1 MNRVPRDVLPDYLHR
16 LLCTSR
22 RILYWALPPLIF
34 WIILRSVDLPRL
46 GQLASGG
53 HPALIILGLSLLVPV
68 VMLGALRW
76 HLLLHHYGCGRC
88 TYRKS
93 IREFWQGLAVG
104 LLAPGTLGFD
114 AYRILL
120 TGERSGYYLR
130 CAFIILIEK
139 AGALFS
145 CALLVAGLFPLL
157 GPNRLPEGIARVVDA
172 LYLLLL
178 AGGAGTA
185 ALLLL
190 RRRRWAGAIAAAVN
204 ARLEAMTRRLN
215 ALAHGQPARGEEAR
229 EEGSQR
235 TGAALIWSAFDA
247 EVALPAA
254 GLSLAIHLVSALQSQ
269 ILFLAYGHQ
278 ISFIVNLFIVPLL
291 FLLYAL
297 PISFGG
303 LGIRE
308 GAFILAYSAF
318 GVPAETALVISL
330 TGLAG
335 NLISYGIGAL
345 LFYPGGGT
353 RRL

>member
-1 MNRVPRDVLPDYLHR
+1 MSPNAAPDSAIKPCR
-16 LLCTSR
+16 SLLSAGR
-22 RILYWALPPLIF
+22 RILYWGLPPLIF
-34 WIILRSVDLPRL
+34 WMIVRRIDLQQL
-46 GQLASGG
+46 GRMAGG
-53 HPALIILGLSLLVPV
+53 GNPALIILGLSLLVPV
-68 VMLGALRW
+68 VLLGALRW
-76 HLLLHHYGCGRC
+76 HLLLRHYGCGRC
-88 TYRKS
+88 TYRDS
-93 IREFWQGLAVG
+93 IREYWQGLAVG

-120 TGERSGYYLR
+120 TGGRSGHYLR
-130 CAFIILIEK
+130 CAFIIVIEK

-145 CALLVAGLFPLL
+145 CALLVAGLYPLL
-157 GPNRLPEGIARVVDA
+157 CPNRLPEGIAHVVDG

-178 AGGAGTA
+178 AGGVGTA

-204 ARLEAMTRRLN
+204 ARLEAMTRSLN
-215 ALAHGQPARGEEAR
+215 AFAPGQPAR
-229 EEGSQR
+229 EEGSQS
-235 TGAALIWSAFDA
+235 TGAALIWSAF
-247 EVALPAA
+247 EPGVALPVA
-254 GLSLAIHLVSALQSQ
+254 GLSLAIHLATALQSQ
-269 ILFLAYGHQ
+269 ILFLAYGHP
-278 ISFIVNLFIVPLL
+278 ISFMVNLFIIPLL

-345 LFYPGGGT
+345 LFYFRGGS
-353 RRL
+353 RRP